1 MTENEK
7 PAQGFHAKA
16 LNSLPWRYLE
26 SFGTTFIA
34 LAFSIVLAR
43 VLGPGDYGTVAILY
57 VFINLSTIIIQMGF
71 GSALIRKIDADDLD
85 YSSVF
90 WLMAA
95 VCTLLYAVLFLAS
108 PGIARFYEIP
118 ELKRLLRLAA
128 LQLFA
133 APLFSLQNAL
143 IARNYRFRTSSVITL
158 ISLLLSGGTA
168 TLLACRGW
176 GPASLIIYY
185 TMHLALRCL
194 AYFRLVP
201 WKLRFVISRD
211 RIRGLFSFGSKLLL
225 SSLLERA
232 HSEIY
237 SLVVGKRFSSVQLG
251 YYTKGQQFP
260 TQLSDAVV
268 TSIQNVVLPAYS
280 EKQDDPEAMR
290 SLLRRTVRTCAF
302 VTFPALAGLAAIAH
316 PLVEL
321 FLGTAWLES
330 VPFLQIF
337 CLAMLGKSI
346 TDANLQAYN
355 ALGRSDLTLKVN
367 CVRFAVLL
375 GALGISLFFDVRA
388 VAWGFALGNLLSAVL
403 EIAPSGKTIGY
414 GAKEQLRDCGTAAIF
429 SAVMFGCVSLWRLT
443 SLSPVALMVVQMLT
457 GVIVYAGL
465 SELFRLED
473 YVILKNLLAYYMEGI
488 WNGRSSKKKTGS

>member
-1 MTENEK
+1 MAQNGQK
-7 PAQGFHAKA
+7 PQGFHAKA

-71 GSALIRKIDADDLD
+71 GSALIRKKDADDLD

-133 APLFSLQNAL
+133 APLFSVQNAL

-176 GPASLIIYY
+176 GPASLIVYY

-194 AYFRLVP
+194 TYFRLVP
-201 WKLRFVISRD
+201 WKLRFAISRD

-225 SSLLERA
+225 SSLLEKA
-232 HSEIY
+232 YSEIY

-321 FLGTAWLES
+321 FLGTVWLES
-330 VPFLQIF
+330 APFLQIF

-346 TDANLQAYN
+346 TDANRQAYN

-367 CVRFAVLL
+367 CIHFAVILACL
-375 GALGISLFFDVRA
+375 CASLSFGIKA

-403 EIAPSGKTIGY
+403 EIAPSGKIIGY
-414 GAKEQLRDCGTAAIF
+414 GAKEQLRDCGTAALF
-429 SAVMFGCVSLWRLT
+429 SAVMFGCVSLWSLT
-443 SLSPVALMVVQMLT
+443 SLPPFALMAVQMLT
-457 GVIVYAGL
+457 GVTVYAGL
-465 SELFRLED
+465 GELFRPED
-473 YVILKNLLAYYMEGI
+473 YTVLKNLLIFYVKGI
-488 WNGRSSKKKTGS
+488 RNGRNNKKTGS